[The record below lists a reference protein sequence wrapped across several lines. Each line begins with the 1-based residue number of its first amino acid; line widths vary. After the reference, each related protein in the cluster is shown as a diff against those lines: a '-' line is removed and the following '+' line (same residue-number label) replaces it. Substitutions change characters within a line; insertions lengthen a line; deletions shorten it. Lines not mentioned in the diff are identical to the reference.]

1 MNAPIAKH
9 IADWKKSASSTR
21 FDAAEYLAE
30 PEAQTEFLA
39 ATLEDGT
46 ADEIRAAINTVVRA
60 RGISEIAKATGIR
73 REQLYRAL
81 GEDGNPEFSTIL
93 KVLRA
98 LGVKLT
104 SAKPKA
110 VPIRKATKKQ
120 AAMRRDDVTSRG
132 GHQV

>member
-1 MNAPIAKH
+1 MAT
-9 IADWKKSASSTR
+9 TR

-30 PEAQTEFLA
+30 PEAQAEFLA

-46 ADEIRAAINTVVRA
+46 ADEIRAAINTIARA
-60 RGISEIAKATGIR
+60 RGMSEVAKATGIR

-81 GEDGNPEFSTIL
+81 GEDGNPEFATIL

-104 SAKPKA
+104 SAPPKA
-110 VPIRKATKKQ
+110 AAKRKTAKKAGHR
-120 AAMRRDDVTSRG
+120 AA
-132 GHQV
+132 

>member
-1 MNAPIAKH
+1 MAT
-9 IADWKKSASSTR
+9 TR

-30 PEAQTEFLA
+30 PEAQAEFLA

-46 ADEIRAAINTVVRA
+46 ADEIRAAINTIARA
-60 RGISEIAKATGIR
+60 RGMSDVAKATGIR

-81 GEDGNPEFSTIL
+81 GEDGNPEFATIL

-104 SAKPKA
+104 SAPPKA
-110 VPIRKATKKQ
+110 VAKRKTAKKARRR
-120 AAMRRDDVTSRG
+120 AA
-132 GHQV
+132 